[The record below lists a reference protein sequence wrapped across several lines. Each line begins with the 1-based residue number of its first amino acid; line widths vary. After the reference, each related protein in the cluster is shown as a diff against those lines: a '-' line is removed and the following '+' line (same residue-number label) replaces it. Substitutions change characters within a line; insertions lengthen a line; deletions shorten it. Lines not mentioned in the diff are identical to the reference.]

1 MSQPLIIFG
10 TGTLARL
17 AQYYA
22 VREMGLEVKSF
33 AIDAARKNIDTF
45 CDSMVVSWEDCL
57 DQYPPGTVSMYVA
70 VGYREMRQRE
80 AVFDRV
86 QSAGYFLQNIISK
99 SAFVAETVRM
109 GHNNFIMPGVVIEP
123 EVSMGANNVIW
134 SNATI
139 CHDNIIGDHN
149 FVASNVTIGGEVTI
163 GDRCFLGFGSTVVH
177 QCRLGDDVLLAAQS
191 LLLEDADSL
200 NRYQGTPATKVADI
214 CPSVG
219 VCIK

>member
-17 AQYYA
+17 AHYYA
-22 VREMGLEVKSF
+22 VREMGLEVKAF
-33 AIDAARKNIDTF
+33 AVDVTRLNTDTC
-45 CDSMVVSWEDCL
+45 CDSLVVTWDECL
-57 DQYPPGTVSMYVA
+57 EQYPPGTVSMYVA

-86 QSAGYFLQNIISK
+86 QSAGYFLQTIISK
-99 SAFVAETVRM
+99 SAFVAKTVRM
-109 GHNNFIMPGVVIEP
+109 GQNNFIMPGVVIEP

-139 CHDNIIGDHN
+139 CHDTIIGKHN
-149 FVASNVTIGGEVTI
+149 FVASNVTIGGEVTV
-163 GDRCFLGFGSTVVH
+163 GDRCFLGFSSTVVQH
-177 QCRLGDDVLLAAQS
+177 CRLGDDVLLAAQS

-200 NRYQGTPATKVADI
+200 SRHQGIPAKKVMDI
-214 CPSVG
+214 PQSAG
-219 VCIK
+219 VCVQ

>member
-17 AQYYA
+17 AHYYA
-22 VREMGLEVKSF
+22 VREMGLKVKAF
-33 AIDAARKNIDTF
+33 AVDAARQDIDTF

-57 DQYPPGTVSMYVA
+57 NQYQPGTVSVYVA
-70 VGYREMRQRE
+70 VGYSNMWQRQ

-86 QSAGYFLQNIISK
+86 QSAGYFLPNIISK

-109 GHNNFIMPGVVIEP
+109 GQNNFIMPGVVIEP

-139 CHDNIIGDHN
+139 CHDSIIGKHN

-163 GDRCFLGFGSTVVH
+163 GDRCFLGFGSIVAH
-177 QCRLGDDVLLAAQS
+177 QCSLGDDVLLAAQS
-191 LLLEDADSL
+191 LLLDDADSL
-200 NRYQGTPATKVADI
+200 SRHQGTPAIKVGVISPTA
-214 CPSVG
+214 G

>member
-17 AQYYA
+17 AHYYA
-22 VREMGLEVKSF
+22 VREMGLEVKAF
-33 AIDAARKNIDTF
+33 AVDATMLNIDTC
-45 CDSMVVSWEDCL
+45 CDSRVVSWDQCL

-80 AVFDRV
+80 EVFDRV
-86 QSAGYFLQNIISK
+86 QSAGYFFKNIISK

-139 CHDNIIGDHN
+139 CHDTIIGKHN
-149 FVASNVTIGGEVTI
+149 FVASNVTIGGEVTV
-163 GDRCFLGFGSTVVH
+163 GDRCFLGFSSTVVQ

-191 LLLEDADSL
+191 LLLEDADSQS
-200 NRYQGTPATKVADI
+200 RHQGIPAKKVIDI
-214 CPSVG
+214 CQSVR
-219 VCIK
+219 VSS